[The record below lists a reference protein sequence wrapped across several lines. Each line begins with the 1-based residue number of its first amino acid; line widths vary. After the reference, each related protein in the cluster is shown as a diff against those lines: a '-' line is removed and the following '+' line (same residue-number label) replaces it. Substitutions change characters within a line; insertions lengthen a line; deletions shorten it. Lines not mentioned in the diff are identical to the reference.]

1 MLLVFYSVSCAW
13 LVGFTAAG
21 HAWVGHLR
29 QVPVNRSDVR
39 TAAEL
44 AVVEFNKANTEDPH
58 TYRIDKITSA
68 KMQIV
73 AGVMYVLDVELEN
86 TRCNK
91 SHTVQTEN
99 MGFKCSPKYP
109 VMGERDDVRELLGW
123 SPSMDI
129 YLDTWVCRGQR
140 LKAGER

>member
-44 AVVEFNKANTEDPH
+44 AVVEFNKIPRMSCV
-58 TYRIDKITSA
+58 YFL
-68 KMQIV
+68 QIV

-99 MGFKCSPKYP
+99 MGFKCSPK
-109 VMGERDDVRELLGW
+109 ELFCNFAVLEIPWKHKTEG
-123 SPSMDI
+123 
-129 YLDTWVCRGQR
+129 GN
-140 LKAGER
+140 AA

>member
-99 MGFKCSPKYP
+99 MGFKCSPKELFCNFAVLEIP
-109 VMGERDDVRELLGW
+109 WKHKTVLERTKCQLQQCCLIKCCW
-123 SPSMDI
+123 
-129 YLDTWVCRGQR
+129 
-140 LKAGER
+140 